1 MKLLSIIFLSALL
14 FLSFVPY
21 TFATDKLWQ
30 IQSIDTMKFS
40 RDTARNMAGD
50 KDFEKIISEQV
61 KNIAETGATHVAI
74 ATPYDDEFY
83 PFLKKWVTAA
93 RNNNLKVWFRGN
105 FAGWEGWF
113 DYPKITRGQH
123 IEKTRHFLLTHSE
136 IFENGDIFSPCPECE
151 NGGPGDPRQTGD
163 IEGHRLFLISEY
175 ELASSEF
182 ERLGISVDTR
192 LNSMNADVA
201 RLVMNEKTT
210 RELGGVVAIDHYVR
224 TPDMLARDVLEIAE
238 SSKGEIFLGEF
249 GAPIPDIHGQMT
261 EKQQA
266 DWINSA
272 LMLASKN
279 PNVIGVNYWTGS
291 GGSTQIWSDNG
302 SPRLAVSVLKSF
314 FTPPMISGY
323 ITNYYKKPIK
333 NAKITIGVKTVTVDT
348 HGYYSLP
355 VAKGETN
362 LTVTTYQGG
371 DITYSINPSGEK
383 FNIIIGERPSGF
395 IQYVLGYLSSLFSN

>member
-1 MKLLSIIFLSALL
+1 MKFLLTTFLTAILLL
-14 FLSFVPY
+14 FFAPNSFAQEGSWV
-21 TFATDKLWQ
+21 

-40 RDTARNMAGD
+40 RDTARNMAKD

-113 DYPKITRGQH
+113 SYPRITRDQH

-151 NGGPGDPRQTGD
+151 NGGPGDPRITRD
-163 IEGHRLFLISEY
+163 VEGHRLFLINEY
-175 ELASSEF
+175 ELAKSEF
-182 ERLGISVDTR
+182 ERLGLIVDTR

-201 RLVMNEKTT
+201 RLIMNEKTT

-224 TPDMLARDVLEIAE
+224 TPEELARDALEIAE
-238 SSKGEIFLGEF
+238 SSKGKIFLGEF
-249 GAPIPDIHGQMT
+249 GAPIPDIHGQMS

-266 DWINSA
+266 DWVNSA
-272 LMLASKN
+272 LTLISLDQ
-279 PNVIGVNYWTGS
+279 NVIGVNYWTGS
-291 GGSTQIWSDNG
+291 GGSTQIWSDSG
-302 SPRLAVSVLKSF
+302 APRLAVPVLKSF
-314 FTPPMISGY
+314 FTPPVVSGY
-323 ITNYYKKPIK
+323 VTSYYNKPIK
-333 NAKITIGVKTVTVDT
+333 NAKVTLGAKTVTVDKN
-348 HGYYSLP
+348 GYYSLP
-355 VAKGETN
+355 VTK
-362 LTVTTYQGG
+362 
-371 DITYSINPSGEK
+371 DITKLTITTNGSDEMAYSIDKNGGK

-395 IQYVLGYLSSLFSN
+395 LQYILGYISGLFSN